1 MMKKNRYIAGVAL
14 LLTSCANQGVVPV
27 YEGGIYGSSADDS
40 NAKAPVSEKAEP
52 VKPGRDKNV
61 EVQPRVS
68 APPAFDDK
76 PAPVAKPERVRESY
90 RAVEAAGA
98 VSALLD
104 SADEYRQQRD
114 CAQAIVLSER
124 ALRLQPGLIRAYYIL
139 ASCRIQNGEW
149 QSAWQMANKGLQQR
163 GGSRWMKGR
172 LQDLSE
178 QAQAMLVP

>member
-1 MMKKNRYIAGVAL
+1 MRKNSYVAGLAL
-14 LLTSCANQGVVPV
+14 LLTSCASQDTVPV
-27 YEGGIYGSSADDS
+27 YEGGVYGSSAERSSASVSVTSETENVRQGSELDS
-40 NAKAPVSEKAEP
+40 QSRISGSSRLDTKST
-52 VKPGRDKNV
+52 
-61 EVQPRVS
+61 
-68 APPAFDDK
+68 
-76 PAPVAKPERVRESY
+76 PVAKPERIRESY
-90 RAVEAAGA
+90 RAVEAVGA

-124 ALRLQPGLIRAYYIL
+124 ALRLQSGLIRAYYIL
-139 ASCRIQNGEW
+139 ASCRMQNGEW

-172 LQDLSE
+172 LQDLSQ